1 MAKKKNDPE
10 PENDEFLDWEH
21 NKEIAYKLVDLY
33 VNELTERKDRQILDI
48 EGLVEAYLYVLGR
61 LKASEHEMGSIV
73 KAIKDDIKR
82 TPENP
87 EDSGI
92 EQAVGGDKK
101 KLSAGLLKALEGM

>member
-1 MAKKKNDPE
+1 
-10 PENDEFLDWEH
+10 
-21 NKEIAYKLVDLY
+21 
-33 VNELTERKDRQILDI
+33 
-48 EGLVEAYLYVLGR
+48 
-61 LKASEHEMGSIV
+61 MGSIV